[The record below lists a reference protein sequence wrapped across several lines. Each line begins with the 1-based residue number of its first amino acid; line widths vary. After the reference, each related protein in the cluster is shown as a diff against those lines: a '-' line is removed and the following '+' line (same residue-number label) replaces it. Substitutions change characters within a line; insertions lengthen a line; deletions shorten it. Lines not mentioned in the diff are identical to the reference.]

1 MHSQKS
7 PKQSNVP
14 PLIHN
19 IMSHTISDQ
28 IKSNPAISNAVE
40 QLLKRCLEIQQP
52 LQSIKSANSEL
63 KQSYDDSIK
72 AFSEIRG
79 GELFFPY
86 LSTGAGSG
94 PFVELADGS
103 VKYDLTCGIGVH
115 IMGHGH
121 PVVLK
126 ASIEAGLED
135 VTMQGNLQQNVA
147 SMTLC
152 EKLLDLAQ
160 RKEGSQLAHC
170 FLSSSGVMAGEN
182 ALKMA
187 MQKNSPASRVL
198 AFERCF
204 AGRSLAFSQIND
216 KPAFRDGLPEILNV
230 DYIPF
235 YDVND
240 PEGSTAKAVAT
251 LKSHLTRHPKQY
263 AAMLFELIQG
273 EGGFHM
279 GSEHFHR
286 SLMEICKE
294 HGVAVLVDEVQ
305 TFCRTHNPFAFQE
318 FNLTDLVDI
327 VWVGKAAQV
336 CATLFSKEYLPR
348 PGLIA
353 QTYTAS
359 SATIASS
366 IAILNELDNGEYF
379 GTEGKTAKIHKQFTD
394 GFDAISSRHPELLTG
409 PYGIGAMTGCTV
421 HGGDQAKVVG
431 LIHHLYEKGIIA
443 FLAGGNPTRLR
454 FLVPV
459 GALKPEHITEILEI
473 LETSLVETA

>member
-1 MHSQKS
+1 MYQ
-7 PKQSNVP
+7 
-14 PLIHN
+14 
-19 IMSHTISDQ
+19 TISDQ
-28 IKSNPAISNAVE
+28 IKSDPVITNTID
-40 QLLKRCLEIQQP
+40 QLLSRCQEIQSQITG
-52 LQSIKSANSEL
+52 IKPAVSEL
-63 KQSYDDSIK
+63 KQSYDDSIN

-79 GELFFPY
+79 GGLFFPY

-121 PVVLK
+121 PAVMK

-152 EKLLDLAQ
+152 TKLLELAQ
-160 RKEGSQLAHC
+160 RQEGSKLAHC

-216 KPAFRDGLPEILNV
+216 KPAFRDGLPETLSV
-230 DYIPF
+230 DYVPF
-235 YDVND
+235 YDVED
-240 PEGSTAKAVAT
+240 PEGSTARAVAA
-251 LKSHLTRHPKQY
+251 LKSHLTRYPKQY
-263 AAMLFELIQG
+263 AAMFFEIIQG
-273 EGGFHM
+273 EGGFHL

-286 SLMEICKE
+286 TLMEICKE
-294 HGVAVLVDEVQ
+294 HGVAVLADEVQ
-305 TFCRTHNPFAFQE
+305 TFGRTHHPFAFQE
-318 FNLTDLVDI
+318 FNLTDLIDI
-327 VWVGKAAQV
+327 VWIGKAAQV

-359 SATIASS
+359 SATIAAS
-366 IAILNELDNGEYF
+366 IAILNELDNGSYF
-379 GTEGKTAKIHKQFTD
+379 GTDGKTAKLHQQFVA
-394 GFDAISSRHPELLTG
+394 GFEAISSRHPKLLTG
-409 PYGIGAMTGCTV
+409 PYGLGAMTGCTV
-421 HGGDQAKVVG
+421 HGGDQAKVVE
-431 LIHHLYEKGIIA
+431 LIHHLYEKGVIA

-454 FLVPV
+454 FLVPI
-459 GALKPEHITEILEI
+459 GALESEHIVEILEI
-473 LETSLVETA
+473 LELSLLETA

>member
-1 MHSQKS
+1 
-7 PKQSNVP
+7 
-14 PLIHN
+14 
-19 IMSHTISDQ
+19 MSKTISDQ
-28 IKSNPAISNAVE
+28 IKSDTIITTTID
-40 QLLKRCLEIQQP
+40 QLLSRCQEIQSQITG
-52 LQSIKSANSEL
+52 IKPAVSEL

-79 GELFFPY
+79 GGLFFPY

-121 PVVLK
+121 PAVMK

-135 VTMQGNLQQNVA
+135 VTMQGNLQQNVS

-152 EKLLDLAQ
+152 KKLLDLAHQ
-160 RKEGSQLAHC
+160 KEGSPLAHC

-216 KPAFRDGLPEILNV
+216 KPAFRDGLPEILSV
-230 DYIPF
+230 DYVPF
-235 YDVND
+235 YDVDD
-240 PEGSTAKAVAT
+240 PEGSTARAVAT
-251 LKSHLTRHPKQY
+251 LKAHLTRHPKQY

-273 EGGFHM
+273 EGGFHL

-286 SLMEICKE
+286 SLMEICKD

-305 TFCRTHNPFAFQE
+305 TFGRTHHPFAFQE
-318 FNLTDLVDI
+318 FNLTELVDI

-359 SATIASS
+359 SATIAAS
-366 IAILNELDNGEYF
+366 IAILNELDNGSYF
-379 GTEGKTAKIHKQFTD
+379 GTDGKSAKLHQQFVA
-394 GFDAISSRHPELLTG
+394 GFEAISSRHPELLTG
-409 PYGIGAMTGCTV
+409 PYGIAAMTGCTV
-421 HGGDQAKVVG
+421 HGGDQAKVVQ

-454 FLVPV
+454 FLVPI
-459 GALKPEHITEILEI
+459 GALESEHIVEILEI
-473 LETSLVETA
+473 LEGSLLETA

>member
-1 MHSQKS
+1 MSQ
-7 PKQSNVP
+7 
-14 PLIHN
+14 
-19 IMSHTISDQ
+19 TISDQ
-28 IKSNPAISNAVE
+28 IKSDPTITATVD
-40 QLLKRCLEIQQP
+40 QLLKRCLELQQP
-52 LQSIKSANSEL
+52 LNGIQPAKSEL
-63 KQSYDDSIK
+63 KQTYTDSIK
-72 AFSEIRG
+72 KFSEIRG
-79 GELFFPY
+79 GDLFFPY

-121 PVVLK
+121 PAVMK

-135 VTMQGNLQQNVA
+135 VTMQGNLQQNTA
-147 SMTLC
+147 SMELC
-152 EKLLDLAQ
+152 EKLLDLAHH
-160 RKEGSQLAHC
+160 KEGSTLAHC

-230 DYIPF
+230 DYVPF
-235 YDVND
+235 YDIND
-240 PEGSTAKAVAT
+240 PEGSTEKAVAV
-251 LKSHLTRHPKQY
+251 LIQHLTRHPKQY
-263 AAMLFELIQG
+263 AAMFFELIQG
-273 EGGFHM
+273 EGGFHI
-279 GSEHFHR
+279 GCESFHR
-286 SLMEICKE
+286 ALMEICKE
-294 HGVAVLVDEVQ
+294 HSVAVLVDEVQ
-305 TFCRTHNPFAFQE
+305 TFCRTHHPFAFQE

-336 CATLFSKEYLPR
+336 CATLFSKEFLPR

-359 SATIASS
+359 SATIAAS
-366 IAILNELDNGEYF
+366 IAILNELDNGSYF
-379 GTEGKTAKIHKQFTD
+379 GPNGKTAALHQQFVD
-394 GFDAISSRHPELLTG
+394 GFNAISSRHPKLLTG

-421 HGGDQAKVVG
+421 HGGDHAKVVT
-431 LIHHLYEKGIIA
+431 LIHHLYDKGIIA

-454 FLVPV
+454 FLVPI
-459 GALKPEHITEILEI
+459 GALESSHIEEVLEI
-473 LETSLVETA
+473 LETSLLETT

>member
-1 MHSQKS
+1 MSQ
-7 PKQSNVP
+7 
-14 PLIHN
+14 
-19 IMSHTISDQ
+19 TISDQ
-28 IKSNPAISNAVE
+28 IKSDPAIASTID
-40 QLLKRCLEIQQP
+40 QLLSRCQEIQQNING
-52 LQSIKSANSEL
+52 IKPPSSEL
-63 KQSYDDSIK
+63 MQSYDDSIK
-72 AFSEIRG
+72 KFSEIRG

-86 LSTGAGSG
+86 LSTGAGNG

-121 PVVLK
+121 PAVMK

-152 EKLLDLAQ
+152 EKLLDLAHK
-160 RKEGSQLAHC
+160 KEGSHLAHC

-187 MQKNSPASRVL
+187 MQKNAPASRVL

-230 DYIPF
+230 DYVPF
-235 YDVND
+235 YDAND
-240 PEGSTAKAVAT
+240 PEGSTATAVAT

-273 EGGFHM
+273 EGGFHL

-305 TFCRTHNPFAFQE
+305 TFCRTHHPFAFQE

-359 SATIASS
+359 SATIAAS
-366 IAILNELDNGEYF
+366 IAILNELDNGNYF
-379 GTEGKTAKIHKQFTD
+379 GANGKTAQLHQLFAD
-394 GFDAISSRHPELLTG
+394 GFDAISSRHPELLKG

-421 HGGDQAKVVG
+421 HGGDHAKVVT
-431 LIHHLYEKGIIA
+431 LIHHLYDNGVIA

-454 FLVPV
+454 FLVPI
-459 GALKPEHITEILEI
+459 GALAPSHIQEILEI
-473 LETSLVETA
+473 LESSLLETT

>member
-1 MHSQKS
+1 MSQ
-7 PKQSNVP
+7 
-14 PLIHN
+14 
-19 IMSHTISDQ
+19 TISDQ
-28 IKSNPAISNAVE
+28 IKSDPTIASTVD

-52 LQSIKSANSEL
+52 LNGIQPAKSEL
-63 KQSYDDSIK
+63 KQSYTDSIK
-72 AFSEIRG
+72 KFSDIRG

-121 PVVLK
+121 PTVMK

-152 EKLLDLAQ
+152 EKLLDLAH
-160 RKEGSQLAHC
+160 RKEGSSLAHC

-230 DYIPF
+230 DYVPF
-235 YDVND
+235 YDVDD
-240 PEGSTAKAVAT
+240 PEGSTAKAVYV
-251 LKSHLTRHPKQY
+251 LKKHLTRHPKKH

-279 GSEHFHR
+279 GCENFHR
-286 SLMEICKE
+286 TLMEICKE
-294 HGVAVLVDEVQ
+294 HNVAVLVDEVQ
-305 TFCRTHNPFAFQE
+305 TFCRTHHPFAFQE

-336 CATLFSKEYLPR
+336 CATLFSKEFLPR

-359 SATIASS
+359 SATIAAS
-366 IAILNELDNGEYF
+366 IAILNELDNGTYF
-379 GTEGKTAKIHKQFTD
+379 GPNGKTAQLHQQFVD
-394 GFDAISSRHPELLTG
+394 GFDAISNKHPDLLTG

-421 HGGDQAKVVG
+421 HGGDQAKVVK

-454 FLVPV
+454 FLVPI
-459 GALKPEHITEILEI
+459 GALESTHIVEILEI
-473 LETSLVETA
+473 LEASLLETA